1 MSSEDAD
8 QPEVQRALPPRAG
21 LTTPENPWP
30 LRLLSENLHAYIAR
44 CDPTWVEGQ
53 VVELNQRARVT
64 YVTLRDVDEEI
75 SVPVTLFAREM
86 ANMETPLERGMRVV
100 AQVKP
105 DFWTKTGRLSMI
117 GQGVRPVGLGD
128 LLVRIERLRRAL
140 AEEGLFDADHKQP
153 IPPLPQ
159 RVGLITGRNSDAEKD
174 VVRNARLRWPAVE
187 FEIRNVAVQGTSAVR
202 GVMGALEEL
211 DAHPEVDV
219 IIIARGGGAFED
231 LLPFSDEAL
240 IRAVFAARTPVISAI
255 GHENDQPLLDFVADL
270 RASTPTDAGKR
281 VVPDLIE
288 EKAQVA
294 RARVVLDRA
303 VMQFLDRERTALEAL
318 RSRPVLDQP
327 EGMILVREEDLDR
340 LRQRS
345 LRTVL
350 HRTER
355 ERDTITQMK
364 HRVRALSP
372 QETLSRGYAVAMTE
386 AGDVVKSS
394 DQVSVNDLLTL
405 RLAHGEIKA
414 RTKSVSARQPGQ
426 SGSVHPNDD

>member
-1 MSSEDAD
+1 MSSDD
-8 QPEVQRALPPRAG
+8 SSQPTVERALAPRAG

-64 YVTLRDVDEEI
+64 YLTLRDVEEEI
-75 SVPVTLFAREM
+75 SVPVTVFARDM
-86 ANMETPLERGMRVV
+86 AQMDTPLERGMRVV

-140 AEEGLFDADHKQP
+140 ADEGLFDSDRKK
-153 IPPLPQ
+153 PLPSLPH

-187 FEIRNVAVQGTSAVR
+187 FEIRNVAVQGASAVR
-202 GVMGALEEL
+202 AVTTALEEL
-211 DAHPEVDV
+211 DTDPHVDV

-231 LLPFSDEAL
+231 LLPFSDEHL
-240 IRAVFAARTPVISAI
+240 IRAVAAAETPVVSAI
-255 GHENDQPLLDFVADL
+255 GHENDQPLLDYVADL

-281 VVPDLIE
+281 VVPDLLE
-288 EKAQVA
+288 EKANVA

-303 VMQFLDRERTALEAL
+303 ISQFLDQERSALESV
-318 RSRPVLDQP
+318 RSRPVLHQP
-327 EGMILVREEDLDR
+327 EGMILVREEDVDR
-340 LRQRS
+340 LRERT
-345 LRTVL
+345 LRAML

-355 ERDTITQMK
+355 EQETITQMK

-372 QETLSRGYAVAMTE
+372 QETLSRGYAVVTTQ
-386 AGDVVKSS
+386 AGAVVHDADNVRPHEPLTIRVSRGELDVI
-394 DQVSVNDLLTL
+394 TT
-405 RLAHGEIKA
+405 
-414 RTKSVSARQPGQ
+414 RTSQRHPGDPQ
-426 SGSVHPNDD
+426 TA

>member
-1 MSSEDAD
+1 M
-8 QPEVQRALPPRAG
+8 LPPRAG

-64 YVTLRDVDEEI
+64 YLTLRDVEEEV

-86 ANMETPLERGMRVV
+86 AQMETPLERGMRVI

-128 LLVRIERLRRAL
+128 LLVRIEKLRRAL
-140 AEEGLFDADHKQP
+140 ADEGLFDADRKKP
-153 IPPLPQ
+153 LPPLPH

-174 VVRNARLRWPAVE
+174 VVRNAKLRWPAVE

-202 GVMGALEEL
+202 AVMGALEEL
-211 DAHPEVDV
+211 DALPEIDV

-231 LLPFSDEAL
+231 LLPFSDESL
-240 IRAVFAARTPVISAI
+240 IRAVAQAQTPVVSAI
-255 GHENDQPLLDFVADL
+255 GHENDQPLLDHVADL

-281 VVPDLIE
+281 VVPDLTE
-288 EKAQVA
+288 EKANVA

-303 VMQFLDRERTALEAL
+303 IMQFLDREQDALEAL

-340 LRQRS
+340 LRERS
-345 LRTVL
+345 LRTVT

-355 ERDTITQMK
+355 EQETIRQMK

-372 QETLSRGYAVAMTE
+372 QETLSRGYAVVMTQD
-386 AGDVVKSS
+386 GGVVRQA
-394 DQVSVNDLLTL
+394 DQVEAHDSLKI
-405 RLAHGEIKA
+405 RLAHGELA
-414 RTKSVSARQPGQ
+414 ATVTGTSSRQPGEH
-426 SGSVHPNDD
+426 SD

>member
-1 MSSEDAD
+1 MSSDDAD
-8 QPEVQRALPPRAG
+8 QPAQERTLPPRAG

-64 YVTLRDVDEEI
+64 YLTLRDVDEEV

-86 ANMETPLERGMRVV
+86 AQMETPLERGMRVV
-100 AQVKP
+100 AQIKP

-140 AEEGLFDADHKQP
+140 ADEGLFDAERKKP
-153 IPPLPQ
+153 LPPLPQ

-202 GVMGALEEL
+202 GVTGALEEL
-211 DAHPEVDV
+211 DADPRVDV

-231 LLPFSDEAL
+231 LLPFSDESL
-240 IRAVFAARTPVISAI
+240 IRAVAAAQTPVVSAI
-255 GHENDQPLLDFVADL
+255 GHENDQPLLDHVADL

-281 VVPDLIE
+281 VVPDLVE
-288 EKAQVA
+288 ERANVA

-303 VMQFLDRERTALEAL
+303 VIQFLDREQAALDSI

-327 EGMILVREEDLDR
+327 EGMILVREEDVDR
-340 LRQRS
+340 LRERS

-350 HRTER
+350 HRSER
-355 ERDTITQMK
+355 EQETIRQMK

-372 QETLSRGYAVAMTE
+372 QETLSRGYAVVMTQD
-386 AGDVVKSS
+386 GGVVKDSA
-394 DQVSVNDLLTL
+394 QVKVQDTL
-405 RLAHGEIKA
+405 AIRLALGEVTA
-414 RTKSVSARQPGQ
+414 AVTQTSQRQPG
-426 SGSVHPNDD
+426 DAAT

>member
-1 MSSEDAD
+1 MSSDDAD
-8 QPEVQRALPPRAG
+8 QPAQERSLPPRAG

-64 YVTLRDVDEEI
+64 YLTLRDVDEEV

-86 ANMETPLERGMRVV
+86 AQMETPLERGMRVV
-100 AQVKP
+100 AQIKP

-140 AEEGLFDADHKQP
+140 ADEGLFDADRKKP
-153 IPPLPQ
+153 LPPLPQ

-202 GVMGALEEL
+202 GVTGALEEL
-211 DAHPEVDV
+211 DADPRVDV

-231 LLPFSDEAL
+231 LLPFSDESL
-240 IRAVFAARTPVISAI
+240 IRAVAAAQTPVVSAI
-255 GHENDQPLLDFVADL
+255 GHENDQPLLDHVADL

-281 VVPDLIE
+281 VVPDLVE
-288 EKAQVA
+288 ERANVA

-303 VMQFLDRERTALEAL
+303 VIQFLDREQAALDSI

-327 EGMILVREEDLDR
+327 EGMILVREEDVDR
-340 LRQRS
+340 LRERS

-350 HRTER
+350 HRSER
-355 ERDTITQMK
+355 EQETIRQMK

-372 QETLSRGYAVAMTE
+372 QETLSRGYAVVMTQD
-386 AGDVVKSS
+386 GGVVKDSA
-394 DQVSVNDLLTL
+394 QVKVQDTL
-405 RLAHGEIKA
+405 AIRLALGEVTA
-414 RTKSVSARQPGQ
+414 AVTQTSQRQPGD
-426 SGSVHPNDD
+426 SAT

>member
-1 MSSEDAD
+1 MNSEDAD
-8 QPEVQRALPPRAG
+8 QPTVERVLAPRAG

-64 YVTLRDVDEEI
+64 YLTLRDVDEEI

-86 ANMETPLERGMRVV
+86 AQMDTPLERGMRVV
-100 AQVKP
+100 AQLKP

-140 AEEGLFDADHKQP
+140 ADEGLFDADRKKP
-153 IPPLPQ
+153 LPPLPR
-159 RVGLITGRNSDAEKD
+159 RVGLVTGRNSDAEKD

-187 FEIRNVAVQGTSAVR
+187 FEIRNVAVQGTSAVQA
-202 GVMGALEEL
+202 VTGALEEL
-211 DAHPEVDV
+211 DADPQVDV

-231 LLPFSDEAL
+231 LLPFSDEHL
-240 IRAVFAARTPVISAI
+240 VRAVAAAETPVVSAI
-255 GHENDQPLLDFVADL
+255 GHENDQPLLDHVADL

-303 VMQFLDRERTALEAL
+303 ILQFLDREQAALDAM

-340 LRQRS
+340 LRDRS

-350 HRTER
+350 HRTDR
-355 ERDTITQMK
+355 EKETITQMK

-372 QETLSRGYAVAMTE
+372 QETLSRGYAVVMTE
-386 AGDVVKSS
+386 AGSVIKSS
-394 DQVSVNDLLTL
+394 EQVAVNDLLGV
-405 RLAHGEIKA
+405 RLAHGELKV
-414 RTKSVSARQPGQ
+414 RTKSVSTRQPGEA
-426 SGSVHPNDD
+426 VE